1 MGMRRRGT
9 FAGLWECVT
18 GLIAVVCLSGAA
30 LAMQIDV
37 TSVPKLGT
45 TNRLA
50 NSDFEQGV
58 SGPFNWGF
66 STARPD
72 LLSAQWS
79 EEALYGEKGVS
90 VKATSGEMSGYWGQ
104 RGVSVEPHES
114 LLLSAWVRMGGG
126 RVLMYVIGYDGRVS
140 PPKQVYNDRRLYLSA
155 AADHP
160 LYPVFAKAELLKG
173 LVGPN
178 WQRQRLFF
186 QNSADATQANVSLG
200 LYFFGSAPGE
210 VWFDRAYFGV
220 PWVELSVEVT
230 ADDQANDIQRIEVLD
245 DGGQSVYD
253 TGVLTVGTRSWTH
266 KLRVA
271 ADAECYTIVVTDA
284 KGRVIEERYPQ

>member
-1 MGMRRRGT
+1 MGMQMRRIL
-9 FAGLWECVT
+9 AGAWGYAT

-79 EEALYGEKGVS
+79 EEALHGQKSVS
-90 VKATSGEMSGYWGQ
+90 VKATSGEMSGYWAQ
-104 RGVSVEPHES
+104 RAVAVEPNES
-114 LLLSAWVRMGGG
+114 LLLSAWVKMGGG

-155 AADHP
+155 AADIITT
-160 LYPVFAKAELLKG
+160 
-173 LVGPN
+173 LVGSALTAGHNTSKSKRPQTEPN
-178 WQRQRLFF
+178 CHIF
-186 QNSADATQANVSLG
+186 SD
-200 LYFFGSAPGE
+200 
-210 VWFDRAYFGV
+210 
-220 PWVELSVEVT
+220 
-230 ADDQANDIQRIEVLD
+230 
-245 DGGQSVYD
+245 
-253 TGVLTVGTRSWTH
+253 
-266 KLRVA
+266 
-271 ADAECYTIVVTDA
+271 
-284 KGRVIEERYPQ
+284 VIYMPPKN